1 MRQFIINNFLLIV
14 LMLAVVFA
22 FSMKATI
29 FQKEPDTTAKP
40 AETAPT
46 VFTNYWFTNNAEL
59 NSYRLQQAKSGALH
73 TGEATLIFQT
83 ENFYPARQV
92 KADQPEGTIPVLKTS
107 LFKTF
112 ATGLYEYALSTSVFT
127 PIEKSGSR
135 SALFPNTLKV
145 SMAGQEWDGHYYQQ
159 INYRDNAYQVIGK
172 SFLEKEVDEA
182 YTLEKTRLED
192 ELWNQIRIN
201 PDKLPTGET
210 RLIAGTMTARL
221 RHKTVGV
228 LPAKTTLANY
238 EGVLFPGK
246 YLKSYTIEYP
256 TDDRT
261 LIIIFERDFPHKIVG
276 WEETYDTKDN
286 LLTSRAVLQKTIQTD
301 YWNHKTPADST
312 LRKGLLH
319 ETPVQSG
326 R

>member
-1 MRQFIINNFLLIV
+1 MRQFIITNFLLIV
-14 LMLAVVFA
+14 LVLAVAFA
-22 FSMKATI
+22 FIMKATI
-29 FQKEPDTTAKP
+29 FQKEPDTKAKP

-46 VFTNYWFTNNAEL
+46 VFSNYWFANKAEL

-83 ENFYPARQV
+83 ENFLPAKQV
-92 KADQPEGTIPVLKTS
+92 KADQPAGGIPVLKTS
-107 LFKTF
+107 LFKRF
-112 ATGLYEYALSTSVFT
+112 ATGLYEYSLSTSVFT
-127 PIEKSGSR
+127 PVEKSGGR
-135 SALFPNTLKV
+135 PVLFPNTLKV

-172 SFLEKEVDEA
+172 SFLEKEVDDA
-182 YTLEKTRLED
+182 YPLDKVMLED

-221 RHKTVGV
+221 RRKPIRV
-228 LPAKTTLANY
+228 LPAKATLANY
-238 EGVLFPGK
+238 EGVLFPGN

-286 LLTSRAVLQKTIQTD
+286 LLTSRAVLQKTVQTD
-301 YWNHKTPADST
+301 YWNHKAPADST
-312 LRKGLLH
+312 LRKELLH
-319 ETPVQSG
+319 
-326 R
+326 

>member
-14 LMLAVVFA
+14 LTMAVVFA
-22 FSMKATI
+22 FAMKATI
-29 FQKEPDTTAKP
+29 FQKEPDTKAKP

-46 VFTNYWFTNNAEL
+46 VFWNYWFANKAEL

-83 ENFYPARQV
+83 EDFQPAKQV
-92 KADQPEGTIPVLKTS
+92 KADKQDGSIPVLKAG
-107 LFKTF
+107 LFKKF
-112 ATGLYEYALSTSVFT
+112 ATGLYDYSLSTSVFT
-127 PIEKSGSR
+127 PVDKSGIR
-135 SALFPNTLKV
+135 PALFPNTLKV
-145 SMAGQEWDGHYYQQ
+145 SMVGQEWDGHYYQQ

-182 YTLEKTRLED
+182 FTLEKAMLED

-221 RHKTVGV
+221 RHKSISV
-228 LPAKTTLANY
+228 LPAKATLANY
-238 EGVLFPGK
+238 EGVLYPGK
-246 YLKSYTIEYP
+246 YLRSYTIEYP

-276 WEETYDTKDN
+276 WEETYDTRDN
-286 LLTSRAVLQKTIQTD
+286 LLTTRAVLTKTIQTD

-312 LRKGLLH
+312 LRKELVH
-319 ETPVQSG
+319 
-326 R
+326 